1 MNKLIFLSIVFLIA
15 SINPSFAQS
24 ALPMENGTM
33 VREIAPNDFKNYE
46 GSLLVLPAFRARGTE
61 KWLTKQ
67 FEKNYKKPFYIADA
81 TDIRT
86 GYGDDKY
93 PIDTYKYMIFIQ
105 SSKNFSG
112 NTEYSFQLV
121 NRSTNTIYYHPSSGN
136 TVKKYLKK
144 IMK

>member
-1 MNKLIFLSIVFLIA
+1 MKKITFLI
-15 SINPSFAQS
+15 SFLIISYNLSYAQS
-24 ALPMENGTM
+24 AIPTEEAKIVN
-33 VREIAPNDFKNYE
+33 EIAPSDFKNYD
-46 GSLLVLPAFRARGTE
+46 GSVLVMPAFKAIGTK

-67 FEKNYKKPFYIADA
+67 FEKNYGKPFYVADVSDV
-81 TDIRT
+81 TT

-105 SSKNFSG
+105 SSKGFSG

-121 NRSTNTIYYHPSSGN
+121 DRSTNTVYFHLGSGN
-136 TVKKYLKK
+136 SVKRYLKK